1 MGVSSIR
8 LNAEIEA
15 PLEKLAKKMD
25 RSKNYIINQAI
36 KEYVARQAM
45 EEARWRDTEDAL
57 QSLQA
62 GNLVTENEVNAWLE
76 SWGQDSEHGSEKKPP
91 GK

>member
-8 LNAEIEA
+8 LNADIEA
-15 PLEKLAKKMD
+15 PLEKLARKMD

-45 EEARWRDTEDAL
+45 AEARWHDTEDAL

-62 GNLVTENEVNAWLE
+62 GKLVTENEVNAWLE
-76 SWGQDSEHGSEKKPP
+76 SWGQESEKKPP
-91 GK
+91 VT